1 MQNLAETVRLLL
13 ADHKGLLAMDESNG
27 TCNKRFSAAGIP
39 QSEDARRAYRELII
53 TTRGLEECVSG
64 VILYDETIRQSRA
77 DGTPFVDVLATAGIV
92 PGIKV
97 DTGAKDLAGHPG
109 EKITE
114 GLDGLRDRLQDYFKM
129 GARFAKWRAVIG
141 LGAGLPSPACIDAN
155 AHALA
160 RYAALCQEAGLV
172 PIVEPEVL
180 MGGDHTMARCAE
192 ATEAALRGVFAQL
205 VVQGVALGAMIL
217 KPNMVLPGTAS
228 AERPT
233 AAEVAEATVR
243 GAAAGG
249 SGGGSRNCLPFGR
262 TERRTRLRTFERD
275 QLAAGLAERGRALGA
290 HVLLRAR
297 DPAAGPADLGGEG
310 RQPARSPTGVAPP
323 CDLQPRRPP
332 RPV

>member
-1 MQNLAETVRLLL
+1 MTYTEQL
-13 ADHKGLLAMDESNG
+13 
-27 TCNKRFSAAGIP
+27 
-39 QSEDARRAYRELII
+39 RRATESLVLDFLRYPAEVTVCNNEGHSLDELII
-53 TTRGLEECVSG
+53 TTRGLGECVSG

-77 DGTPFVDVLATAGIV
+77 DGVPFVKVLAEAGIV

-97 DTGAKDLAGHPG
+97 DTGARDLAGHTG

-114 GLDGLRDRLQDYFKM
+114 GLDGLRDRLQGYFKM

-141 LGAGLPSPACIDAN
+141 LGERLPSPACIDAN

-180 MGGDHTMARCAE
+180 MEGDHTMARCAE
-192 ATEAALRGVFAQL
+192 ATETVLRAVFAQL

-217 KPNMVLPGTAS
+217 KPNMVLPGLAS

-243 GAAAGG
+243 VLRRVVPVEVPGIAFL
-249 SGGGSRNCLPFGR
+249 SGG
-262 TERRTRLRTFERD
+262 TEWRTRLRTFERD
-275 QLAAGLAERGRALGA
+275 ELAGGLTERGRPLDAD
-290 HVLLRAR
+290 VLLRAR